1 MIKLNYHGNKPNA
14 IAAAEESSGRLKN
27 KGKIMER
34 KQPEGLLWL
43 CVQGMAMGTRTLSS
57 NGYNLINDN
66 NIMQCAFFD
75 ILNYEIHTYIY
86 N

>member
-1 MIKLNYHGNKPNA
+1 MVINQMQSQQPKNHQVGLKKQGENNGTQIKP
-14 IAAAEESSGRLKN
+14 
-27 KGKIMER
+27 ER
-34 KQPEGLLWL
+34 LLWL

-57 NGYNLINDN
+57 NGYYLINDN

>member
-1 MIKLNYHGNKPNA
+1 MVINQMQSQQPKNHHVGLKKEGENNGTQIKP
-14 IAAAEESSGRLKN
+14 
-27 KGKIMER
+27 ER
-34 KQPEGLLWL
+34 LLWL